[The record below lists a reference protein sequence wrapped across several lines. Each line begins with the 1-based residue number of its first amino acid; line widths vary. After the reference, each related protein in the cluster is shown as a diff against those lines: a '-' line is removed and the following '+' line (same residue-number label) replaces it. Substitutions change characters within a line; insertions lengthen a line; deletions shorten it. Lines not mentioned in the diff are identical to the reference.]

1 MIGLSEQCQFDGGN
15 ATLVFLRLECFWGLE
30 VLNRIWGLEEQHSSS
45 MSLVSALRVEIDCAC
60 MQVEQLIQK
69 QWFHHGEINYLMK
82 RDLDIERKLKRQA
95 ESLNKKLGK
104 ELAETKA
111 SLSKVIKEFESE
123 RRVREV
129 MEEACEALPRN
140 IGEGKAEVE
149 ELKRESAMVQEE
161 VEKGREMLQLADVL
175 REERVQMKLS
185 EAKF

>member
-1 MIGLSEQCQFDGGN
+1 MFGLFEQCQFDGGN
-15 ATLVFLRLECFWGLE
+15 ATLVFLHLERFWGLE

-45 MSLVSALRVEIDCAC
+45 MSLVSALPVEIDCAR

-69 QWFHHGEINYLMK
+69 QW
-82 RDLDIERKLKRQA
+82 DLDIERKFKRQA

-129 MEEACEALPRN
+129 MEEACEALARN

-149 ELKRESAMVQEE
+149 ELKRESTMVQEE

>member
-1 MIGLSEQCQFDGGN
+1 MKCFAEEKAAWKTKEQERIQ
-15 ATLVFLRLECFWGLE
+15 AT
-30 VLNRIWGLEEQHSSS
+30 
-45 MSLVSALRVEIDCAC
+45 IDSVA
-60 MQVEQLIQK
+60 
-69 QWFHHGEINYLMK
+69 G
-82 RDLDIERKLKRQA
+82 DLDIERKLRRQA

-129 MEEACEALPRN
+129 MEEACEALAKN
-140 IGEGKAEVE
+140 IGEDKAEVE
-149 ELKRESAMVQEE
+149 ELKRESAKVREE
-161 VEKGREMLQLADVL
+161 VEKEREMLQLANVS